1 MKTALLWATALM
13 ASLGYASFAHAEMVL
28 SQVIVDLLPGKPP
41 REDIEVWNDGEER
54 MYVVAE
60 PSEIVGA
67 GTAHEQRLAVPSNED
82 AGLLVSPRRLVL
94 EPGERR
100 MIRIAT
106 FGERPASERV
116 YRVAIKPVVGPL
128 SAEQSALKV
137 LVGYDTLVLVRPTKL
152 VDDLRAE
159 RAGNTLTL
167 HNTGNTSQEI
177 FAGSQCAGEGRD
189 CRKLPDKRL
198 YPGGVWTQ
206 TVPFETPIHYKSSIG
221 STVRER
227 TF

>member
-1 MKTALLWATALM
+1 MKRTLLWSAALI
-13 ASLGYASFAHAEMVL
+13 ASLGCASLAQAEMVL

-41 REDIEVWNDGEER
+41 REDIEVWNDGDDR

-67 GTAHEQRLAVPSNED
+67 GTAHEQRLALPPSDE
-82 AGLLVSPRRLVL
+82 AGLLIIPRRLVL
-94 EPGERR
+94 EPGDRR
-100 MIRIAT
+100 TIRIAA

-116 YRVAIKPVVGPL
+116 YRVAIKPVAGPL
-128 SAEQSALKV
+128 TAEQSALKV
-137 LVGYDTLVLVRPTKL
+137 LVGYDTLVLVRPAEL

-159 RAGNTLTL
+159 RTGDTLTL
-167 HNTGNTSQEI
+167 RNLGNTSQEI

-189 CRKLPDKRL
+189 CRTLPDKRL
-198 YPGGVWTQ
+198 HPGGVWTQ
-206 TVPFETPIHYKSSIG
+206 PVPFETPIHYKSSIG
-221 STVRER
+221 PKVRER

>member
-1 MKTALLWATALM
+1 MKSALLWAAGLA
-13 ASLGYASFAHAEMVL
+13 ASLGYASSAHAEMVL
-28 SQVIVDLLPGKPP
+28 SQVIVDFLPGKPP
-41 REDIEVWNDGEER
+41 REDIEVWNDSDER

-67 GTAHEQRLAVPSNED
+67 GTAHEQRLAVPSSED

-100 MIRIAT
+100 TIRIAT
-106 FGERPASERV
+106 FAERPASERV
-116 YRVAIKPVVGPL
+116 YRVAIKPVAGPL
-128 SAEQSALKV
+128 AAEQSALKV
-137 LVGYDTLVLVRPTKL
+137 LVGYDTLVLVRPAKL

-159 RAGNTLTL
+159 RNGDTLTL
-167 HNTGNTSQEI
+167 RNEGNTSQEI
-177 FAGSQCAGEGRD
+177 FAGNQCAGEDRD
-189 CRKLPDKRL
+189 CRTLPNKRL

-206 TVPFETPIHYKSSIG
+206 SVSFATPIHYKSSVG
-221 STVRER
+221 PTVRER

>member
-1 MKTALLWATALM
+1 MKRALLWGAALM
-13 ASLGYASFAHAEMVL
+13 VSLGYASFAHAEMVL
-28 SQVIVDLLPGKPP
+28 SEVIVDLFPGKPP
-41 REDIEVWNDGEER
+41 REDIEVWNDGDER

-67 GTAHEQRLAVPSNED
+67 GSAHEQRLAVPSSDD
-82 AGLLVSPRRLVL
+82 AGLFVSPRRLVL

-100 MIRIAT
+100 TIRIAT
-106 FGERPASERV
+106 LGERPASERA
-116 YRVAIKPVVGPL
+116 YRVAIKPVAGPL

-137 LVGYDTLVLVRPTKL
+137 LVGYDTLVLVRPAEL

-159 RAGNTLTL
+159 RTGNTLTL
-167 HNTGNTSQEI
+167 RNAGNTSQEI
-177 FAGSQCAGEGRD
+177 FAGTQCAGEGRD
-189 CRKLPDKRL
+189 CRTLPDKRL

-206 TVPFETPIHYKSSIG
+206 AVPFETPIHYKSSIG
-221 STVRER
+221 PKVRER

>member
-1 MKTALLWATALM
+1 MKKRLLWSAAFM
-13 ASLGYASFAHAEMVL
+13 ASFGFASLAHAEMVL
-28 SQVIVDLLPGKPP
+28 SQVIVDLLPGKPL
-41 REDIEVWNDGEER
+41 REDIEVWNDGDER

-60 PSEIVGA
+60 PSEIAGA
-67 GTAHEQRLAVPSNED
+67 GTAHEKRVAVPSSDD
-82 AGLLVSPRRLVL
+82 AGLLVAPRRLVL

-100 MIRIAT
+100 TIRIAT

-116 YRVAIKPVVGPL
+116 YRVAIKPVAGPL
-128 SAEQSALKV
+128 TAEQSALKV
-137 LVGYDTLVLVRPTKL
+137 LVGYDTLVLVRPAEL

-159 RAGNTLTL
+159 RAGDTLTL
-167 HNTGNTSQEI
+167 RNLGNTSQEI

-189 CRKLPDKRL
+189 CRTLPDKRL

-206 TVPFETPIHYKSSIG
+206 SVPFKTPIHYKSSIG
-221 STVRER
+221 SRARER